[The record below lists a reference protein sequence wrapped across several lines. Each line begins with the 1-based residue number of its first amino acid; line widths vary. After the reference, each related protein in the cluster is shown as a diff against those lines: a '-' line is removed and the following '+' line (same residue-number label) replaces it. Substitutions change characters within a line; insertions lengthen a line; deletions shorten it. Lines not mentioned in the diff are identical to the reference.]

1 MFADGDFGDFIQPIV
16 DTLDLYHNQEVDP
29 RAIAIS
35 FKELAEK
42 HPDAELEIVAMER
55 KGDDKFLLRAKTNPV
70 ADKSEL
76 SSEYFSNYNQYKGLS
91 ESELKVLLIEQTV
104 RAEEKER
111 AINLLKNM
119 VSTTLKRPGFYAENY
134 HNSGGTDLAGDRNI
148 NVAQG
153 NYNKNIE
160 GDYVQENKTD
170 QSRNFNNSGTINN
183 SGAGAF
189 NLGKFSGTVA
199 NTINKLPSSS
209 NPDKPGIRDLLLQLQ
224 ATIED
229 PQVSPEDQ
237 KTALTQVQILAAA
250 GQNPQ
255 EKTMQKKAQQAVGF
269 LEVIAKGV
277 EPTSKLA
284 TTCAKILPL
293 IIAFF

>member
-1 MFADGDFGDFIQPIV
+1 M
-16 DTLDLYHNQEVDP
+16 
-29 RAIAIS
+29 
-35 FKELAEK
+35 
-42 HPDAELEIVAMER
+42 
-55 KGDDKFLLRAKTNPV
+55 
-70 ADKSEL
+70 
-76 SSEYFSNYNQYKGLS
+76 
-91 ESELKVLLIEQTV
+91 
-104 RAEEKER
+104 
-111 AINLLKNM
+111 
-119 VSTTLKRPGFYAENY
+119 
-134 HNSGGTDLAGDRNI
+134 
-148 NVAQG
+148 
-153 NYNKNIE
+153 
-160 GDYVQENKTD
+160 
-170 QSRNFNNSGTINN
+170 
-183 SGAGAF
+183 
-189 NLGKFSGTVA
+189 
-199 NTINKLPSSS
+199 
-209 NPDKPGIRDLLLQLQ
+209 LQLQ